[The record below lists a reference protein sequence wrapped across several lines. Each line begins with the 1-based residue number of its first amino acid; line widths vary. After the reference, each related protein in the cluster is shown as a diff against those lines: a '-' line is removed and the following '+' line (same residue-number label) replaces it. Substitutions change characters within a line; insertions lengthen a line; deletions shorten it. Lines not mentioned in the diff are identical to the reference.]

1 MVKQNH
7 KWDPSSSHL
16 PGRGGGE
23 ENAELLLLTRES
35 TNYWKIPLVV
45 IKLRMDMAQMHG
57 IFKVQR

>member
-45 IKLRMDMAQMHG
+45 IKYEDGHG
-57 IFKVQR
+57 PNARYF